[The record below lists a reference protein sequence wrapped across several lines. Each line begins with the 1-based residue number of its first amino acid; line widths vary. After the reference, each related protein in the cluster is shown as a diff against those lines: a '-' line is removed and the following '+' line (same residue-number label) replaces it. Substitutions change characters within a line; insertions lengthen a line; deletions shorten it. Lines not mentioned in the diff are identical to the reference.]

1 MFTKAFINPNSEKAE
16 RKIAGIGFGNA
27 RMTN

>member
-1 MFTKAFINPNSEKAE
+1 MFAKALINHNSEKAE
-16 RKIAGIGFGNA
+16 RKIAEMGFGNA